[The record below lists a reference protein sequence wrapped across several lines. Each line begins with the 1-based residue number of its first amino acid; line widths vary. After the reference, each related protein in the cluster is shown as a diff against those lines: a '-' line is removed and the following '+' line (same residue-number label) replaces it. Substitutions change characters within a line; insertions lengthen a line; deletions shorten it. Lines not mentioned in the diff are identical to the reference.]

1 MSAFTALLRTNSNY
15 RNTWTGQIVSEIGD
29 HFNNIAV
36 FSLVM
41 KMTNSGM
48 AVSGVL
54 LARGVAVLAAG
65 PMAGVVL
72 DRMDRRKLMMA
83 SDLFRC
89 VIAIGFSLCL
99 LYPKLWV
106 LYLLS
111 FLLMFASPFFTS
123 GRAAIL
129 PAIASKEELHT
140 ANALTQTTQWTT
152 LAIGTMLG
160 GASVMQLG
168 YEWAF
173 LINAL
178 SFAFS
183 ALCISR
189 LHDPAGFAP
198 KPKSEALTEQRVVR
212 PWQEYKDGLSY
223 IRSVPLIFGLTLL
236 NIGWASGGGA
246 AQVLFTLFGE
256 KVFNR
261 GAAGIGEIWGI
272 AATGLLVGGTF
283 AHWLGK
289 RISFRGYLWT
299 VAICYFFHGLTYAI
313 FSQMESY
320 AWALFFIA
328 ASRASVGVSSV
339 LNMGQLLRHVE
350 DGYRGRVFS
359 TMESVTWA
367 IMMISMT
374 AAGIALDH
382 HSPRVIGLW
391 SGIVSGTTTI
401 FWAWAVWRHKIPEP
415 PEMGIDPD
423 DVEVH
428 GDPNV

>member
-1 MSAFTALLRTNSNY
+1 MSAFTRLLRDNPNY

-41 KMTNSGM
+41 SMTNSGM

-54 LARGVAVLAAG
+54 LSRGIAVLAAG

-72 DRMDRRKLMMA
+72 DRFDRRRLMIA
-83 SDLFRC
+83 SDLFRF
-89 VIAIGFSLCL
+89 VIAVGFSLTL

-106 LYLLS
+106 LYALS

-129 PAIASKEELHT
+129 PSIASKEELHT

-152 LAIGTMLG
+152 LAVGTMLG
-160 GASVMQLG
+160 GASVGQFG

-173 LINAL
+173 LVNAS
-178 SFAFS
+178 SFAIS
-183 ALCISR
+183 AFCISR
-189 LHDPAGFAP
+189 LRATSGFRP
-198 KPKSEALTEQRVVR
+198 RSEALTEQRVVR
-212 PWQEYKDGLSY
+212 PWHDYKEGLRY

-256 KVFNR
+256 RVFNR

-272 AATGLLVGGTF
+272 AAAGLLVGGVF
-283 AHWLGK
+283 AHK
-289 RISFRGYLWT
+289 ISRRLTHSQYLWT
-299 VAICYFFHGLTYAI
+299 IAICYFFHGLTYAI

-320 AWALFFIA
+320 PVALFFIA
-328 ASRASVGVSSV
+328 ASRASVGICSV

-350 DGYRGRVFS
+350 NGYRGRVFS

-367 IMMISMT
+367 TMMISMT
-374 AAGIALDH
+374 AAGIASDH
-382 HSPRVIGLW
+382 YSPRTIGLW
-391 SGIVSGTTTI
+391 SGVASGLTTI
-401 FWAWAVWRHKIPEP
+401 FWAWAVWRNKIPEP
-415 PEMGIDPD
+415 PAIGIDPD